1 MENCPKSSQK
11 KSLNGCSV
19 GVQLILLAPLET
31 FNLTSGKQFLH
42 KLKIIQSKL
51 CKYIRSDKGGG
62 GVVVYCEV
70 KKSEPVVETE
80 LRETLLKVCGGSA
93 CEEITQ
99 RCCII
104 SKSLR
109 GRNEEKD
116 HKQQVTCSCYK
127 MFVSSVF
134 CHHSLFISMKTCR
147 LFAEKIHTVNI

>member
-1 MENCPKSSQK
+1 MLEGKITLSLSAVCRKVMENSPKAPQ

-51 CKYIRSDKGGG
+51 CKYIRLDKEGG

-80 LRETLLKVCGGSA
+80 LRETLLKGLLG
-93 CEEITQ
+93 
-99 RCCII
+99 
-104 SKSLR
+104 L
-109 GRNEEKD
+109 G
-116 HKQQVTCSCYK
+116 
-127 MFVSSVF
+127 
-134 CHHSLFISMKTCR
+134 L
-147 LFAEKIHTVNI
+147 